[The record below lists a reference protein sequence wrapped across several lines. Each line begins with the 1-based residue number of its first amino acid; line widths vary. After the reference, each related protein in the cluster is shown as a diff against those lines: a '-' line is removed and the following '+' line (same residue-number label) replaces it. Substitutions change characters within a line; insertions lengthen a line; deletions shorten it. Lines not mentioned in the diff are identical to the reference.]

1 MPCWTAPTGKSWSG
15 GGSTSFGG
23 LTPRPSGA
31 RSGTASGTGR
41 TRYTEIAQIIAVADT
56 FDAMYSTRPYRK
68 KLPLATV
75 AAEIQRASGTQLSPK
90 VVDAFMELVNEGAF
104 DDE

>member
-1 MPCWTAPTGKSWSG
+1 M
-15 GGSTSFGG
+15 
-23 LTPRPSGA
+23 
-31 RSGTASGTGR
+31 
-41 TRYTEIAQIIAVADT
+41 ADT

-75 AAEIQRASGTQLSPK
+75 ASEIQRAAGTQLSPR

-104 DDE
+104 DNE